1 VGRAHL
7 RQSRPAAAASAR
19 PLLPDRVRPLAGGL
33 LACCAVIVAALGA
46 LFAHQTRADWF
57 DHAVDAPI
65 IAWFNGHQGFAS
77 WLAAPGSLIPAGV
90 LTAAIVIG
98 CVLAGRLN
106 GAFLALAAV
115 PVSEAISEGLL
126 KPLVHRTYLGGVAY
140 PSGHTTA
147 ISALTATLIVLL
159 LLSRRPVR
167 ARAMRRLSVLIPAAA
182 CVVGVGVAIGLIGL
196 RWHYFTDIVAGAAV
210 GIGTVCGLAL
220 LLDLAAVRRWFAR
233 ERHERHRS
241 ARKLLSSGRG
251 TGPAEVSGRAGPQ
264 LPELIRGRA
273 PV

>member
-1 VGRAHL
+1 MGRAH
-7 RQSRPAAAASAR
+7 SRYGRPVAAASAR
-19 PLLPDRVRPLAGGL
+19 PLLPGPARPWAGAL
-33 LACCAVIVAALGA
+33 LACSAVLVAWLGL

-65 IAWFNGHQGFAS
+65 IAWFSGHHGLAL

-90 LTAAIVIG
+90 VAAATVIG

-126 KPLVHRTYLGGVAY
+126 KPLIHRTYLGGVAY

-147 ISALTATLIVLL
+147 TSALTATLIVLL
-159 LLSRRPVR
+159 LISRRPVQ
-167 ARAMRRLSVLIPAAA
+167 ARAMRRLSVLIPSVA
-182 CVVGVGVAIGLIGL
+182 CIVGVGVAIGLIGL
-196 RWHYFTDIVAGAAV
+196 RWHYFTDIVAGTAV

-220 LLDLAAVRRWFAR
+220 LLDLPAARRWFAS
-233 ERHERHRS
+233 ERRRPARAMSPSDPPRTRS
-241 ARKLLSSGRG
+241 DRPR
-251 TGPAEVSGRAGPQ
+251 TRADGPQ
-264 LPELIRGRA
+264 TARRGDGTETA
-273 PV
+273 A

>member
-1 VGRAHL
+1 MGGAHSRYRRQVVG
-7 RQSRPAAAASAR
+7 ASAR
-19 PLLPDRVRPLAGGL
+19 PLLPGSATPWAVAL
-33 LACCAVIVAALGA
+33 LACCAVLVAVLGV

-65 IAWFNGHQGFAS
+65 ITWFSGHQGLAS

-90 LTAAIVIG
+90 LTAATVIG

-147 ISALTATLIVLL
+147 ISALAATLIVLL
-159 LLSRRPVR
+159 LISRRPGR

-182 CVVGVGVAIGLIGL
+182 CAVGVGVTIGLIGL

-220 LLDLAAVRRWFAR
+220 LLDLPPVRRWFGR
-233 ERHERHRS
+233 ERNRPARDTTTSDLPRTRS
-241 ARKLLSSGRG
+241 GA
-251 TGPAEVSGRAGPQ
+251 
-264 LPELIRGRA
+264 
-273 PV
+273 